1 MNKGTGVVTSVPSD
15 SPDDYATLRDLQQKK
30 ELREKYKV
38 TEDMVAFQPVPII
51 DIEGFGML
59 AAQMACEEFKVK
71 SQNDKILLQQAKEK
85 VYMKGFYEGI
95 LKGTHVGKY
104 DGFKVQIAKPLI
116 RQEMIEA
123 NQAAV
128 YYEPEGKVVSRSGDE
143 CIVAFID

>member
-1 MNKGTGVVTSVPSD
+1 
-15 SPDDYATLRDLQQKK
+15 
-30 ELREKYKV
+30 
-38 TEDMVAFQPVPII
+38 MVAFQPVPII

-59 AAQMACEEFKVK
+59 AAQMACKGFKVE
-71 SQNDKILLQQAKEK
+71 SQNDKLLLQQAKEK

-95 LKGTHVGKY
+95 LKGAHVGKY

-143 CIVAFID
+143 CILAFID